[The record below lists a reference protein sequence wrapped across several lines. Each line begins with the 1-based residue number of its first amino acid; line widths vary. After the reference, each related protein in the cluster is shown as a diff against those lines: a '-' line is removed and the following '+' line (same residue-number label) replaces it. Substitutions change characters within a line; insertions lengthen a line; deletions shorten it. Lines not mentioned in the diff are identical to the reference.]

1 MPSKHTE
8 TPKLKKSPKIDD
20 EEIAEPVKTKKKKSI
35 SKNKKQKK
43 QSNEKQSAFRKS
55 FLRTREKVWD
65 RKRARVRLHRS
76 FHRSYREDYK
86 RPLNVPNLVAHAH
99 GTLKI
104 LLKNWRVFLPLLIL
118 ISLANTI
125 LVGLM
130 SQNTYKILQDTIDSD
145 YEAAVHGQ
153 LGLVAK
159 SGLLLIST
167 VATGGLSSGQTE
179 IQQFCWIFLISI
191 LWLVTIYLL
200 RHLLAG
206 NKPKLR
212 DGLYNAL
219 TPLLSSYVILAVIA
233 VHLIPIGIFVI
244 FYSTAL
250 ATEFLATPLYAFLFW
265 VFGGLL
271 IILSA
276 YLLPVSITAL
286 VAISVPGIYPLPALH
301 AATDLLQGRRIR
313 FIIRLIFC
321 FIYLAVIWVIIAL
334 PLFGIDLVL
343 KEHFEFLQ
351 NVPFVPILL
360 QIMTTF
366 SFIYGFSYIYLFYR
380 RMLDNAD

>member
-1 MPSKHTE
+1 MPSKKSGS
-8 TPKLKKSPKIDD
+8 PKLKKSSKIDD
-20 EEIAEPVKTKKKKSI
+20 EEEKVAPVRTKKKSQKG
-35 SKNKKQKK
+35 KKVAPKK
-43 QSNEKQSAFRKS
+43 KQSAFKKS
-55 FLRTREKVWD
+55 FLKTREKIWE
-65 RKRARVRLHRS
+65 RKRARVKLHRS

-99 GTLKI
+99 NTLKI
-104 LLKNWRVFLPLLIL
+104 LIKNWRVFLPLMIFITVANIL
-118 ISLANTI
+118 

-191 LWLVTIYLL
+191 LWLVTIYFL

-206 NKPKLR
+206 NKPKFR
-212 DGLYNAL
+212 DGIYNAL
-219 TPLLSSYVILAVIA
+219 TPLLSSYVIIAVIA

-244 FYSTAL
+244 FYSTAV
-250 ATEFLATPLYAFLFW
+250 ATEFLSTPLYAFLFW
-265 VFGGLL
+265 VFGSLL
-271 IILSA
+271 ILLSA

-301 AATDLLQGRRIR
+301 AASDLLQGRRIR

-321 FIYLAVIWVIIAL
+321 IIYLAVIWVIIAL

-343 KEHFEFLQ
+343 KERFTFLQ
-351 NVPFVPILL
+351 SIPFVPVLL

-380 RMLDNAD
+380 RMLDNVD